1 MHMRT
6 AKPENLPSGEAL
18 LLDYA
23 ERLAKHLPGRR
34 AVHVHLSKLQP
45 VNRREH
51 HLRMAGSA
59 FDPLVRR
66 AQGQNFRLSNGDII
80 VVVKDVPVAEIDDVV
95 LRLRYMF
102 GDDPLVHAPED
113 GSERFKFCDWFDLE
127 VQYASFLAKAQVLH
141 RQSLERKEAERIA
154 ALAPQAPA
162 TPKVP
167 LDPQRLS
174 KLDPFVAT
182 ADLKPLLRRRAIA
195 ELPVAG
201 GVKPVATELIVSLD
215 LLGKRTLPDVD
226 LRADRGLLDYLSRQ
240 LDRRLLTVI
249 PEAEGVVPLPSWI
262 RFSLKTLMSPE
273 FVAVDD
279 RLRAGS
285 NKIMVAQVRWDDAL
299 GDVTSFLFVRDFLKA
314 RRWQVAI
321 DGLTAANY
329 ALIDR
334 ATLEPDFLKLEW
346 DANAADATP
355 SKRRA
360 AFLDALEQARPGSIV
375 LAESHTPEALAFG
388 RSVGIALYQGR
399 AVDNLLQV
407 RATAAA

>member
-1 MHMRT
+1 MQTRV
-6 AKPENLPSGEAL
+6 AKPEGLPHGEAL

-51 HLRMAGSA
+51 HLRMAASA

-80 VVVKDVPVAEIDDVV
+80 IVVKDVPVAEIDDVV

-102 GDDPLVHAPED
+102 GDDPLVHVPDDAKD
-113 GSERFKFCDWFDLE
+113 LVRFCDWFDLE
-127 VQYASFLAKAQVLH
+127 VQYPTFLAKAQVLN
-141 RQSLERKEAERIA
+141 RQSQERKEAERIA
-154 ALAPQAPA
+154 ALAPPPPAPKA
-162 TPKVP
+162 P

-182 ADLKPLLRRRAIA
+182 ADVKPMLRRKAIA
-195 ELPVAG
+195 ELPAGG
-201 GVKPVATELIVSLD
+201 GVKPVATELMISLD

-226 LRADRGLLDYLSRQ
+226 LRADRALLNYLSRQ

-249 PEAEGVVPLPSWI
+249 PEAEAVVPLPTWV
-262 RFSLKTLMSPE
+262 RFSLKSLMSSE

-279 RLRAGS
+279 RLRATTH
-285 NKIMVAQVRWDDAL
+285 KLMVAEIAWEDAL
-299 GDVTSFLFVRDFLKA
+299 ADVTSFLFVRDFLKA
-314 RRWQVAI
+314 RRWQVAL

-334 ATLEPDFLKLEW
+334 ATLEPDFIKLEW

-355 SKRRA
+355 SRRRA
-360 AFLDALEQARPGSIV
+360 AFLDALEHAKPGSVV
-375 LAESHTPEALAFG
+375 LAECHSPQAIAFG
-388 RSVGIALYQGR
+388 RSVGIALFQGM
-399 AVDNLLQV
+399 AIDSLLQA
-407 RATAAA
+407 RASAA